1 MTRYNEAEKLK
12 KAHDNIM
19 ALPENELKDWPEVKG
34 YDFENPFNIG
44 AFLESLYNTG
54 FQATNLYKAM
64 RIFQMMKE
72 DKATIFFGF
81 TSNMA
86 TSGIREIITYLTKQR
101 IVGVLVTTAGG
112 VEEDIIKTHKP
123 FVLGSYD
130 ADGKVLR
137 DQGIN
142 RSGNI
147 YVPNDRYIFL
157 EGFMNNVYNKMYDEQ
172 KKTGK
177 IFNTCDL
184 MNFIGEL
191 LDYYEGKES
200 SICYWAWKN
209 KIPLFCPGF
218 TDGSLGDILFF
229 FKQRHP
235 DFKVDITDD
244 IVAITKIAINAE
256 KTGII
261 ALGGSLPKHHI
272 ANANLFRDGADYAI
286 YMTTA
291 QEYEGSNA
299 GANIEE
305 GKSWG
310 KIKPDAKAVK
320 VVGDCSITFPL
331 LVAGLLYLEK
341 ENKK

>member
-1 MTRYNEAEKLK
+1 MSRYDEVDKIK
-12 KAHDNIM
+12 KAHGYVM
-19 ALPENELKDWPEVKG
+19 ALPENELKDWPEVIGTNFNEKLSLG
-34 YDFENPFNIG
+34 DFLKSFYGI
-44 AFLESLYNTG
+44 G
-54 FQATNLYKAM
+54 FQATHLYKAIK
-64 RIFQMMKE
+64 IFQNMRK
-72 DKATIFFGF
+72 DNATIFLGY

-86 TSGIREIITYLTKQR
+86 TSGIRDIIAYLTKEK
-101 IVGVLVTTAGG
+101 ILDVLVTTAGG

-130 ADGKVLR
+130 SDGSLLR

-147 YVPNDRYIFL
+147 FVPNDRYIFL
-157 EGFMNNVYNKMYDEQ
+157 EGFMNKVYNKMYEEQ
-172 KKTGK
+172 KTNGK
-177 IFNTCDL
+177 IFNSCDL
-184 MNFIGEL
+184 MNFIGEIL
-191 LDYYEGKES
+191 EDYDGKET
-200 SICYWAWKN
+200 SICYWAYKN

-235 DFKVDITDD
+235 DFKIDITDD
-244 IVAITKIAINAE
+244 IVQITNIAINAE

-272 ANANLFRDGADYAI
+272 ANANLFRDGADYVI
-286 YMTTA
+286 YLTTA
-291 QEYEGSNA
+291 HEFEGSNA

-310 KIKPDAKAVK
+310 KIKSDAQTVK
-320 VVGDCSITFPL
+320 VVGDASITFPL
-331 LVAGLLYLEK
+331 IVAGLFNMK
-341 ENKK
+341 D